1 MDKTRVNERIRAREV
16 RLIGAGGEHV
26 SVVPIRQAM
35 DDAQQASL
43 DLVEISDKSDP
54 PVCRIMD
61 YGQFRYEKAK
71 KQKDSRKKLKKI
83 VVKEVKMRS
92 RIGEH
97 DYETKLK
104 RAEGFLKHGDKVK
117 FLIQFRGRENAHRE
131 IGFQI
136 MNRVVA
142 DLEGVATVE
151 AHPRQEGQF
160 LNMVV
165 VPDAAMLR
173 RLQREQEQEE
183 ARQRKEEQGTE
194 IQETAEAQDANE
206 APEPTAENIEN
217 NVVQE
222 PTAEAQDA
230 NEAPEPTAENIE
242 NNVVQEPTVDAVKE
256 DAGQGA

>member
-1 MDKTRVNERIRAREV
+1 
-16 RLIGAGGEHV
+16 
-26 SVVPIRQAM
+26 
-35 DDAQQASL
+35 
-43 DLVEISDKSDP
+43 
-54 PVCRIMD
+54 MD

-71 KQKDSRKKLKKI
+71 KQKDSRKKLKRI
-83 VVKEVKMRS
+83 VVKEVKMRP
-92 RIGEH
+92 RIGDH

-136 MNRVVA
+136 MKRVVA

-173 RLQREQEQEE
+173 RMQRELDQEE
-183 ARQRKEEQGTE
+183 ARQRKQEQEAETN
-194 IQETAEAQDANE
+194 ETAEAQDANE
-206 APEPTAENIEN
+206 APEPSAEVIEKN
-217 NVVQE
+217 ADQD
-222 PTAEAQDA
+222 PTAEAQEA
-230 NEAPEPTAENIE
+230 NKAPEPTAEKIE
-242 NNVVQEPTVDAVKE
+242 PNVDPEPAGDAVKE
-256 DAGQGA
+256 DASPGE